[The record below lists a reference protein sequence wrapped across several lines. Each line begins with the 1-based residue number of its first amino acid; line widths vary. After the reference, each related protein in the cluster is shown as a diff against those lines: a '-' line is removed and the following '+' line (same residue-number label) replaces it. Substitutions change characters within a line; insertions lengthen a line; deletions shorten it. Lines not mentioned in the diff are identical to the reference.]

1 MIKKRR
7 KMENTLFSFLD
18 IISCGFGAIVMLILI
33 YKFSPNDKNEGKNNN
48 IFELILKDETLNEV
62 ILNLE
67 KEKKSLNNQLSS
79 FKNQITKKSE
89 NNIKRKIEL
98 DSIKKKNK
106 TLNDSIDAL
115 KIVNQ
120 NIEVFKTSNKKNLF
134 RDENIGGI
142 PVNSNY
148 IIFVVDTSGSMLE
161 IWNKVINQI
170 EGILKIHPD
179 VKGFQILNDMG
190 SPLISSY
197 ENKWIPDT
205 TSWRKRAIKLF
216 KLWNVA
222 SNSSPVEG
230 ILKSLNNYVSDD
242 KTVSIYVIGDDYTGS
257 SFDNVIERITMLNSK
272 KKIKAK
278 IHGIGFLARN
288 TTNRFS
294 TLMREMTL
302 QNFGTFIALPK

>member
-48 IFELILKDETLNEV
+48 IFELILKDETLNKV

-79 FKNQITKKSE
+79 FKNQITKESE
-89 NNIKRKIEL
+89 NNKKRKIEL
-98 DSIKKKNK
+98 GSIREKSK

-120 NIEVFKTSNKKNLF
+120 NIEVFKTSNKKNLI

-161 IWNKVINQI
+161 IWNKVIFQI

-294 TLMREMTL
+294 ILMREMTL
-302 QNFGTFIALPK
+302 QNFGTFIALAK

>member
-48 IFELILKDETLNEV
+48 IFELILKDETLNQV

-67 KEKKSLNNQLSS
+67 KEKKSLNDQLSS

-89 NNIKRKIEL
+89 NNKKRKIEL
-98 DSIKKKNK
+98 DSIGKKNK
-106 TLNDSIDAL
+106 TLDDSIDAL

-120 NIEVFKTSNKKNLF
+120 NIEVFKTSNKKNLI

-161 IWNKVINQI
+161 IWNKVIFQI

-197 ENKWIPDT
+197 KNKWIPDT

-242 KTVSIYVIGDDYTGS
+242 KAVSIYVIGDDYTGS

-294 TLMREMTL
+294 ILMREMTL
-302 QNFGTFIALPK
+302 QNFGTFIALAK

>member
-1 MIKKRR
+1 
-7 KMENTLFSFLD
+7 
-18 IISCGFGAIVMLILI
+18 
-33 YKFSPNDKNEGKNNN
+33 
-48 IFELILKDETLNEV
+48 
-62 ILNLE
+62 
-67 KEKKSLNNQLSS
+67 
-79 FKNQITKKSE
+79 
-89 NNIKRKIEL
+89 
-98 DSIKKKNK
+98 
-106 TLNDSIDAL
+106 
-115 KIVNQ
+115 
-120 NIEVFKTSNKKNLF
+120 
-134 RDENIGGI
+134 
-142 PVNSNY
+142 
-148 IIFVVDTSGSMLE
+148 MLE
-161 IWNKVINQI
+161 IWNKVIFQI

-230 ILKSLNNYVSDD
+230 ILKSLNNYVSND
-242 KTVSIYVIGDDYTGS
+242 KAVSIYVIGDDYTGS
-257 SFDNVIERITMLNSK
+257 SFDNVIKRITMLNSK

-294 TLMREMTL
+294 ILMREMTL
-302 QNFGTFIALPK
+302 QNFGTFIALAK

>member
-48 IFELILKDETLNEV
+48 IFELILKDETLNQV

-67 KEKKSLNNQLSS
+67 KEKKTLNNQLNF
-79 FKNQITKKSE
+79 FKNQITEKSE
-89 NNIKRKIEL
+89 NNKKRKLEL
-98 DSIKKKNK
+98 NSIRKKNK

-115 KIVNQ
+115 QIVNQ
-120 NIEVFKTSNKKNLF
+120 NIEVFKTSNKKKLI

-142 PVNSNY
+142 PVNSNF

-161 IWNKVINQI
+161 IWNKVIFQI

-205 TSWRKRAIKLF
+205 SSWRKRAIKLF

-242 KTVSIYVIGDDYTGS
+242 KAVSIYVIGDDYTGS
-257 SFDNVIERITMLNSK
+257 SFDSVIERITILNSK

-278 IHGIGFLARN
+278 IHGIGFLASN

-294 TLMREMTL
+294 ILMREMTL
-302 QNFGTFIALPK
+302 QNFGTFIALAK

>member
-33 YKFSPNDKNEGKNNN
+33 YKFSPNEKNEAENNN
-48 IFELILKDETLNEV
+48 IFELLLRDETLNKA

-67 KEKKSLNNQLSS
+67 TERKSLNDQLSS
-79 FKNQITKKSE
+79 FKDRITKDSE
-89 NNIKRKIEL
+89 KNNQKRIEL
-98 DSIKKKNK
+98 ESIKKKNEK
-106 TLNDSIDAL
+106 LNESIDAL
-115 KIVNQ
+115 QIVNQ
-120 NIEVFKTSNKKNLF
+120 NIEIFKTSNKKNLI

-142 PVNSNY
+142 PINSNY

-161 IWNKVINQI
+161 IWNKVIFQI

-190 SPLISSY
+190 SPLIASY

-205 TSWRKRAIKLF
+205 SSWRKRAMRLF

-230 ILKSLNNYVSDD
+230 ILKSLNNYVTDD
-242 KTVSIYVIGDDYTGS
+242 KVVSIYVIGDDYTGS
-257 SFDNVIERITMLNSK
+257 SFDNVIKTITMLNSRK
-272 KKIKAK
+272 IIKAK

-294 TLMREMTL
+294 ILMREMTL
-302 QNFGTFIALPK
+302 QNFGTFIALAK

>member
-48 IFELILKDETLNEV
+48 IFELILKDETLNKV

-89 NNIKRKIEL
+89 NNKKRKIEL
-98 DSIKKKNK
+98 DSISKKNK

-120 NIEVFKTSNKKNLF
+120 NIEVFKTSNKKNQI

-161 IWNKVINQI
+161 IWNKVIFQI

-242 KTVSIYVIGDDYTGS
+242 KAVSIYVIGDDYTGS

-294 TLMREMTL
+294 ILMREMTL
-302 QNFGTFIALPK
+302 QNFGTFIALAK

>member
-1 MIKKRR
+1 
-7 KMENTLFSFLD
+7 MENTLFSFLD

-33 YKFSPNDKNEGKNNN
+33 YKFSPNDKYEDKNNN
-48 IFELILKDETLNEV
+48 IFELILKDETLNKA
-62 ILNLE
+62 IFNLE
-67 KEKKSLNNQLSS
+67 TEKKSLNDQLIS
-79 FKNQITKKSE
+79 FKNQITENSEKNKKK
-89 NNIKRKIEL
+89 IIEL
-98 DSIKKKNK
+98 ESIRKKNK
-106 TLNDSIDAL
+106 KLNESIDAL
-115 KIVNQ
+115 QIVNQ
-120 NIEVFKTSNKKNLF
+120 NIEAFKTSTKKNLT

-161 IWNKVINQI
+161 IWNKVIFQI

-242 KTVSIYVIGDDYTGS
+242 KAVSIYVIGDDYTGS
-257 SFDNVIERITMLNSK
+257 SFDNVIKRITTLNSK

-294 TLMREMTL
+294 ILMREMTL
-302 QNFGTFIALPK
+302 QNFGTFIALAK

>member
-1 MIKKRR
+1 MIKKKR

-33 YKFSPNDKNEGKNNN
+33 YKFSPNDKYEDKNNN
-48 IFELILKDETLNEV
+48 IFELILKDETLNKA
-62 ILNLE
+62 IFNLE
-67 KEKKSLNNQLSS
+67 TEKKSLNDQLIS
-79 FKNQITKKSE
+79 FKNQITENSEKNKKK
-89 NNIKRKIEL
+89 IIEL
-98 DSIKKKNK
+98 ESIRKKNK
-106 TLNDSIDAL
+106 KLNESIDAL
-115 KIVNQ
+115 QIVNQ
-120 NIEVFKTSNKKNLF
+120 NIEAFKTSTKKNLT

-161 IWNKVINQI
+161 IWNKVIFQI

-242 KTVSIYVIGDDYTGS
+242 KAVSIYVIGDDYTGS
-257 SFDNVIERITMLNSK
+257 SFDNVIKRITTLNSK

-294 TLMREMTL
+294 ILMREMTL
-302 QNFGTFIALPK
+302 QNFGTFIALAK

>member
-1 MIKKRR
+1 
-7 KMENTLFSFLD
+7 MENTLFSFLD

-33 YKFSPNDKNEGKNNN
+33 YKFSPNDINEGKNDN
-48 IFELILKDETLNEV
+48 IFELLLKDETLNKV

-89 NNIKRKIEL
+89 NNKKRKIEL
-98 DSIKKKNK
+98 DSISKKNK

-120 NIEVFKTSNKKNLF
+120 NIEVFKTSNKKNQI

-161 IWNKVINQI
+161 IWNKVIFQI

-242 KTVSIYVIGDDYTGS
+242 KAVSIYVIGDDYTGS
-257 SFDNVIERITMLNSK
+257 SFDNVIKTITMLNGK
-272 KKIKAK
+272 KIIKAK

-294 TLMREMTL
+294 ILMREMTL
-302 QNFGTFIALPK
+302 QNFGTFIALAK

>member
-1 MIKKRR
+1 MTKKRR

-33 YKFSPNDKNEGKNNN
+33 YKFSPNEENEGKNNN
-48 IFELILKDETLNEV
+48 IFELILKDETLNKV

-89 NNIKRKIEL
+89 NNKKRKIEL
-98 DSIKKKNK
+98 DSISKKNK

-120 NIEVFKTSNKKNLF
+120 SIEVFRTSNKKNLI

-161 IWNKVINQI
+161 IWNKVIFQI

-242 KTVSIYVIGDDYTGS
+242 KAVSIYVIGDDYTGS

-272 KKIKAK
+272 KKIEAK

-294 TLMREMTL
+294 ILMREMTL
-302 QNFGTFIALPK
+302 QNFGTFIALAK

>member
-33 YKFSPNDKNEGKNNN
+33 YKFSPNDINEGKNDN
-48 IFELILKDETLNEV
+48 IFELLLKDETLNKV

-67 KEKKSLNNQLSS
+67 KEKKSLNSQLSS

-89 NNIKRKIEL
+89 NNKKRKIEL
-98 DSIKKKNK
+98 DSISKKNK

-120 NIEVFKTSNKKNLF
+120 NIEVFKTSNKKNLI

-161 IWNKVINQI
+161 IWNKVIFQI

-242 KTVSIYVIGDDYTGS
+242 KAVSIYVIGDDYTGS

-294 TLMREMTL
+294 ILMREMTL
-302 QNFGTFIALPK
+302 QNFGTFIALAK

>member
-48 IFELILKDETLNEV
+48 IFELILKDETLNQV

-89 NNIKRKIEL
+89 NNKKRKIEL
-98 DSIKKKNK
+98 DSISKKNK

-120 NIEVFKTSNKKNLF
+120 SIEVFRTSNKKNLI

-161 IWNKVINQI
+161 IWNKVIFQI

-242 KTVSIYVIGDDYTGS
+242 KAVSIYVIGDDYTGS
-257 SFDNVIERITMLNSK
+257 SFDNVIKRITMLNSK

-294 TLMREMTL
+294 ILMREMTL
-302 QNFGTFIALPK
+302 QNFGTFIALAK